1 MRAITLFF
9 LALLVCLGAY
19 SQNFSQD
26 GLYYKVL
33 SADDKTC
40 ELTQRPT
47 GSEDECGSDVTIP
60 ATVTSNGVSYSVI
73 AIGSGAFDNCAI
85 SKITIPPSIGR
96 LDDDAL
102 AVKNYIPRI

>member
-1 MRAITLFF
+1 MNNKTINRVWL
-9 LALLVCLGAY
+9 LALFVLLATTAR
-19 SQNFSQD
+19 SQDFSQD

-60 ATVTSNGVSYSVI
+60 ATVTSNGVSYS
-73 AIGSGAFDNCAI
+73 ATA
-85 SKITIPPSIGR
+85 P
-96 LDDDAL
+96 
-102 AVKNYIPRI
+102 